1 MKNNIENIQKIV
13 MNVMIN
19 VKMDNF
25 NTMTMITSVQMKNL
39 ARMVKLNLITLH
51 NYYLEMN

>member
-25 NTMTMITSVQMKNL
+25 NTMIMITSVQMKNL